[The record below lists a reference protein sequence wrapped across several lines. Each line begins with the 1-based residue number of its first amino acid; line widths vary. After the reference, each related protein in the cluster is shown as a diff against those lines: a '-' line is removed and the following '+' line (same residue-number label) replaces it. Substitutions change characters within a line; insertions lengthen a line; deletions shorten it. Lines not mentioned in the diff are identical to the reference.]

1 MTGSVNRLRPD
12 GRPMSASVTP
22 ARSDMLDRIVRDYE
36 SVATRLPEAAVTRA
50 ARAHALRELARLGWP
65 RSSDEQWRYTNLR
78 AFERVPAFRPAA
90 LERAAAAAPAFELP
104 PALPGFERLV
114 FVDGVRQGAA
124 QAAQAALAD
133 TAATGDAAAGADWP
147 AEQRFGLLCELFAS
161 DSATLRIRAERA
173 IEVLFVTSD
182 AAAGAACYPRLQVDL
197 EAGSQLR
204 LVERH
209 LGAPPAPTLIC
220 ASIAL
225 ELGRGAQ
232 LTHYRL
238 QQCGVHAAFTDTLSA
253 RLAEQASYRVRQ
265 VAIGAGSARTSA
277 RVQLAGRAAALSWQA
292 IAVGRGQQVHDTA
305 LKVEHLAA
313 DTGTE
318 EVFRGIAEEQAR
330 IAFSGHIHI
339 AASAP
344 GSDARQSLRGL
355 IEGPGAEI
363 DLRPR
368 LEINTDAVRAQHGA
382 TTGALDENLMFYL
395 LARGI
400 ERSTARAL
408 LKWAFLGDVLRAI
421 ELPELRRAAE
431 HGAAGQLPDVI
442 AIGALT

>member
-1 MTGSVNRLRPD
+1 MT
-12 GRPMSASVTP
+12 MP
-22 ARSDMLDRIVRDYE
+22 ATTHRSGIVDRIMRDYTA
-36 SVATRLPEAAVTRA
+36 VAARLPDAPVTHE
-50 ARAHALRELARLGWP
+50 ARARAMHELARLGWP
-65 RSSDEQWRYTNLR
+65 TTRDEQWRYSNLR
-78 AFERVPAFRPAA
+78 AFERVPGFAPAA
-90 LERAAAAAPAFELP
+90 LARAPGDTATVELP

-114 FVDGVRQGAA
+114 YVDGVRELAA
-124 QAAQAALAD
+124 AR
-133 TAATGDAAAGADWP
+133 AATPAAAEPAAIWP
-147 AEQRFGLLCELFAS
+147 PEQRLGLLCDMFAT
-161 DSATLRIRAERA
+161 DVAALRIRGSSA
-173 IEVLFVTSD
+173 IEVLFVTSA
-182 AAAGAACYPRLQVDL
+182 AAAGAASYPRLQLAL
-197 EAGSQLR
+197 EPASRLQ

-209 LGAPPAPTLIC
+209 LGAPQHPTLVC
-220 ASIAL
+220 ANVAI

-238 QQCGVHAAFTDTLSA
+238 QQCGGHTVFTDTLSA
-253 RLAEQASYRVRQ
+253 QLAEDASYSVRQ
-265 VAIGAGSARTSA
+265 VAIGAASARTSA
-277 RVQLAGRAAALSWQA
+277 QVQLAGRAAAFSWQA

-305 LKVEHLAA
+305 LKVEHRAA
-313 DTGTE
+313 ATRTE
-318 EVFRGIAEEQAR
+318 EVFRGIADERAR

-355 IEGPGAEI
+355 IEGVGAEI

-368 LEINTDAVRAQHGA
+368 LEINTDEVKAQHGA

-400 ERSTARAL
+400 DRNTARAL

-421 ELPELRRAAE
+421 ELPQLRSAAE
-431 HGAAGQLPDVI
+431 HGAAGQLPDVM

>member
-1 MTGSVNRLRPD
+1 MAAP
-12 GRPMSASVTP
+12 ATP
-22 ARSDMLDRIVRDYE
+22 ARGDVIDRIVRDYE
-36 SVATRLPEAAVTRA
+36 SVAARLPDAAATREL
-50 ARAHALRELARLGWP
+50 RGHALRELSRLGWP
-65 RSSDEQWRYTNLR
+65 RSTDEQWRYTNLR

-90 LERAAAAAPAFELP
+90 LERAATDAAPAFELP
-104 PALPGFERLV
+104 PPLPGFERLV
-114 FVDGVRQGAA
+114 FVDGVHQGAS
-124 QAAQAALAD
+124 QDSPPGTSAAG
-133 TAATGDAAAGADWP
+133 ATTSGADWP
-147 AEQRFGLLCELFAS
+147 PEQRLGLLCDLFAG
-161 DSATLRIRAERA
+161 DSAALRIRGERA
-173 IEVLFVTSD
+173 IEVLFVTSGT
-182 AAAGAACYPRLQVDL
+182 AAGAACYPRLQVGL
-197 EAGSQLR
+197 EPASQLK

-209 LGAPPAPTLIC
+209 LGAPSAPTLVC
-220 ASIAL
+220 ANIAI

-232 LTHYRL
+232 LIHYRL
-238 QQCGVHAAFTDTLSA
+238 QQCGVHTAFTDTLSA
-253 RLAEQASYRVRQ
+253 QLADEASYSVRQ
-265 VAIGAGSARTSA
+265 VAIGAASARTSA
-277 RVQLAGRAAALSWQA
+277 RVRLAGRAAALSWQA

-313 DTGTE
+313 DTRTE
-318 EVFRGIAEEQAR
+318 EVFRGIADEKAR

-355 IEGPGAEI
+355 IEGSGAEI

-368 LEINTDAVRAQHGA
+368 LEINTDEVRAQHGA

-400 ERSTARAL
+400 ERTTARAL

-421 ELPELRRAAE
+421 ELPEVRRAAE
-431 HGAAGQLPDVI
+431 HGAAGQLPDVM